1 MRRNIKDVADRE
13 LSRKQIRKRETCFFL
28 AAEVDKLLAVLVAL
42 KRQNNKHEDNFQE
55 QLLEKLLNTS
65 AN

>member
-28 AAEVDKLLAVLVAL
+28 DAEVDKLLAVLVAL

-55 QLLEKLLNTS
+55 QL
-65 AN
+65 